1 MKAQRINNEMFS
13 VFGTLN
19 KVERMNNSINGNP
32 RYLVAIQDE
41 DSEFNKIYVART
53 RPDASLGYSIDNYW
67 GKRVAV
73 TLDTY
78 YGKLSVVDVKP
89 TNITQSDLDDLKLKP
104 WKRGAI
110 VGPYHSE

>member
-1 MKAQRINNEMFS
+1 MKAQRVNNEIFT

-19 KVERMNNSINGNP
+19 KVERMNSSINGNP
-32 RYLVAIQDE
+32 RYMVSIQDE

-67 GKRVAV
+67 NKRVAV

-89 TNITQSDLDDLKLKP
+89 FN
-104 WKRGAI
+104 
-110 VGPYHSE
+110 E